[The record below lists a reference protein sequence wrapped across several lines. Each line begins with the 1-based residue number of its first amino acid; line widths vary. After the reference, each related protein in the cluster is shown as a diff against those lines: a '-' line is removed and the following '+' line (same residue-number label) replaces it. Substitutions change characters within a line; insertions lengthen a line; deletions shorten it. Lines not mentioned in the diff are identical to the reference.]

1 MRGDRG
7 AGTKQLFS
15 KHTNLF
21 SHFGQLDKEPNNAGS
36 VTLCTVPEFLWQ
48 SAIHFSFLL
57 SAFRISA
64 FYFPNFSFSLN
75 GVHKRPLDV
84 VEEDDAEE
92 KNASDD
98 PGTEAQVAPTE
109 QALAKIGIAEGF
121 EERGHGVHDHH

>member
-1 MRGDRG
+1 MRGNRSAG
-7 AGTKQLFS
+7 AKQL
-15 KHTNLF
+15 LPEY
-21 SHFGQLDKEPNNAGS
+21 SHFFFAFWELYEEPNNNGS

-84 VEEDDAEE
+84 VEEDDA
-92 KNASDD
+92 
-98 PGTEAQVAPTE
+98 
-109 QALAKIGIAEGF
+109 
-121 EERGHGVHDHH
+121 